1 MLKIIV
7 KADTSQFYPLGA
19 TQYYICKKENRPYFK
34 LSNQVGLDFIN
45 KYGQF
50 VKDIQHSYDNEG
62 NLLDVELI
70 SPKSKFGD
78 PTNEEIDI

>member
-1 MLKIIV
+1 M
-7 KADTSQFYPLGA
+7 
-19 TQYYICKKENRPYFK
+19 
-34 LSNQVGLDFIN
+34 GLDFIN
-45 KYGQF
+45 KYTQF